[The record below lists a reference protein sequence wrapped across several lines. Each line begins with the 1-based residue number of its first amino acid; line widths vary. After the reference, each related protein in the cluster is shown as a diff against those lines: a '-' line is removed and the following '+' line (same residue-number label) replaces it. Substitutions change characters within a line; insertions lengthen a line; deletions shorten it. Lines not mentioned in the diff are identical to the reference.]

1 MPRARLFMGARTRQL
16 PGRSQHARMAEQ
28 TQPTTQQRILVIN
41 DTQEILDLFRELLE
55 EEGYEV
61 VLFSYAPHEIS
72 EVEHVQP
79 DLVIIDLIFGQEV
92 LGWQLLEKLKM
103 HRPTA
108 HIPVVVCSAAQRKV
122 REMEGYLT
130 SMGVGV
136 VLKPFDID
144 VFLDVI
150 RTTLRDAPKS
160 ARAQQQPHE
169 QGEGEHCE
177 PPSPGTDDE

>member
-1 MPRARLFMGARTRQL
+1 ML
-16 PGRSQHARMAEQ
+16 GRSQQAGMAEQ
-28 TQPTTQQRILVIN
+28 TQPTTQRILVIN
-41 DTQEILDLFRELLE
+41 DTQEILDLFRDLLE
-55 EEGYEV
+55 GEGYEV
-61 VLFSYAPHEIS
+61 VLFSYAPHEIA
-72 EVEHVQP
+72 EIDRVQP
-79 DLVIIDLIFGQEV
+79 DLIIIDLIFGQEV

-103 HRPTA
+103 HSPTA

-144 VFLDVI
+144 VFFDVI

-160 ARAQQQPHE
+160 ARVQQPSHE
-169 QGEGEHCE
+169 QGGGEHCE
-177 PPSPGTDDE
+177 TPKHDEGDA